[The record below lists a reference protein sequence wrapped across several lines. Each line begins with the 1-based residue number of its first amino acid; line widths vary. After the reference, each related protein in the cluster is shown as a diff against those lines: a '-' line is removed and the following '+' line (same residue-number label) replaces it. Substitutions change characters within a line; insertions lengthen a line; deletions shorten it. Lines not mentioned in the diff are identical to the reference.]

1 MEVMTSSTRHDVV
14 HHLYRNPGNGYL
26 EFGDLLPYC
35 GALPGRDRT
44 TGDWHTGHGMNLL
57 LQCLE
62 FGLCCCSVCLS
73 PEALGGWSPLS
84 FYDASDQEDS
94 DAPEGEWWTD

>member
-1 MEVMTSSTRHDVV
+1 
-14 HHLYRNPGNGYL
+14 
-26 EFGDLLPYC
+26 
-35 GALPGRDRT
+35 
-44 TGDWHTGHGMNLL
+44 MNLL

-84 FYDASDQEDS
+84 FYDASVQDDS
-94 DAPEGEWWTD
+94 DVPEDEWWTD